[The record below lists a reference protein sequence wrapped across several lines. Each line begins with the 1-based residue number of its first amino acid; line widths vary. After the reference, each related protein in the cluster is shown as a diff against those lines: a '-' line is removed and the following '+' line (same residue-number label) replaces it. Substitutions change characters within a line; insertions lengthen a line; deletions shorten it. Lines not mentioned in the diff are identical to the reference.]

1 MPQNGNIAPGWTEA
15 RPTPKQAAM
24 TDTDPDILARRTLRN
39 HRMFAT
45 GLLILMAVV
54 TLGTYLMPPDWW
66 SGLLQ
71 AAAKAGFIG
80 GIADWF
86 AVTALFRHPL
96 GIPIPHTA
104 IIPNQR
110 GRLGQ
115 ALGRFVA
122 NHVFT
127 GEEVS
132 NVLARLDLPGIVH
145 RFLSD
150 PAAAH
155 PAAVALSG
163 MLPRMLAS
171 VEDGRARRVLAR
183 VVPRIVGGPA
193 AGQVVARALH
203 SLVDGGRHQEVFGFI
218 LSQLKTA
225 LAAREDALRTAI
237 EERVREQGGRLVG
250 WALGAS
256 IARRVLGVVNSELD
270 KMSPDGSELR
280 LAFDEWVRRE
290 ITRMETEPE
299 RAAEVGAA
307 IRRMVAHE
315 TIQAWMW
322 DIWAR
327 IRVGLEADIT
337 KPNGR
342 VVAYVEGALGN
353 LGTILEADPG
363 ARARLQ
369 TAAEGIIRSLLPS
382 AQIRIAEF
390 IGQVVANWDTDTI
403 VDRLELRVGRDL
415 QYIRMNGTIV
425 GFLIGGLLYAVLDTL
440 FVHTTFP

>member
-1 MPQNGNIAPGWTEA
+1 MTE
-15 RPTPKQAAM
+15 P
-24 TDTDPDILARRTLRN
+24 DPDILARRSLRQY
-39 HRMFAT
+39 RLFAT
-45 GLLILMAVV
+45 GLLVLMAAL
-54 TLGTYLMPPDWW
+54 TIATYFVPQGWW
-66 SGLLQ
+66 EGLLQ

-86 AVTALFRHPL
+86 AITALFRHPL

-110 GRLGQ
+110 LRLGQ

-122 NHVFT
+122 THVFT
-127 GEEVS
+127 NDEVS
-132 NVLARLDLPGIVH
+132 NVLRRLDLPSIVH
-145 RFLSD
+145 RFLAD

-163 MLPRMLAS
+163 MLPKLLAT

-203 SLVDGGRHQEVFGFI
+203 SLVDGGRHQEVFSFI
-218 LSQLKTA
+218 LGQLKT
-225 LAAREDALRTAI
+225 LLVSREDAMRTAI

-256 IARRVLGVVNSELD
+256 IARRVLVQINAELD

-280 LAFDEWVRRE
+280 AAFDEWVRRE
-290 ITRMETEPE
+290 IDRMETEPE

-307 IRRMVAHE
+307 IRRVVAHD

-327 IRVGLEADIT
+327 IRIGLEADIG

-342 VVAYVEGALGN
+342 VVAYVEAAFGN
-353 LGTILEADPG
+353 LGTILEADPT

-369 TAAEGIIRSLLPS
+369 SAAEGIIRGLLPN
-382 AQIRIAEF
+382 AQVRIAEF
-390 IGQVVANWDTDTI
+390 IGQVVANWDTETL
-403 VDRLELRVGRDL
+403 VDRLELRVGKDL

-440 FVHTTFP
+440 FGKTIF

>member
-1 MPQNGNIAPGWTEA
+1 MTE
-15 RPTPKQAAM
+15 R
-24 TDTDPDILARRTLRN
+24 DPDSLARRSLREYQ
-39 HRMFAT
+39 MFAS
-45 GLLILMAVV
+45 GLLVLMAVLTV
-54 TLGTYLMPPDWW
+54 ASYAAPPGWW

-110 GRLGQ
+110 HRLGQ

-122 NHVFT
+122 THVFT
-127 GEEVS
+127 SAEVS
-132 NVLARLDLPGIVH
+132 IFLGRLDLPGIIH
-145 RFLSD
+145 RFLAD

-155 PAAVALSG
+155 PAAVALAG
-163 MLPRMLAS
+163 MLPKLLAS

-183 VVPRIVGGPA
+183 VVPRIVGGSA
-193 AGQVVARALH
+193 AGHVFARALH
-203 SLVDGGRHQEVFGFI
+203 NLVDGGRHQEVFGFI
-218 LSQLKTA
+218 LGQLKAT
-225 LAAREDALRTAI
+225 LASREDALRRAI

-256 IARRVLGVVNSELD
+256 IARRVLSLVNAELD
-270 KMSPDGSELR
+270 KMSPDGSDLR
-280 LAFDEWVRRE
+280 AAFDEWVRRE
-290 ITRMETEPE
+290 INRMETEPE
-299 RAAEVGAA
+299 RAAEIGATL
-307 IRRMVAHE
+307 RRLVAHE

-327 IRVGLEADIT
+327 IRVGVEADVA

-342 VVAYVEGALGN
+342 AVTYIENALGN
-353 LGTILEADPG
+353 LGAILEADPA
-363 ARARLQ
+363 ARMRVQ
-369 TAAEGIIRSLLPS
+369 TAAEGIIRSLLPT

-390 IGQVVANWDTDTI
+390 IGQVVANWDTATL
-403 VDRLELRVGRDL
+403 VDRLELRVGKDL
-415 QYIRMNGTIV
+415 QYIRMNGTVV
-425 GFLIGGLLYAVLDTL
+425 GFLIGGLLYAVLDGL
-440 FVHTTFP
+440 FGRTNF

>member
-1 MPQNGNIAPGWTEA
+1 MTE
-15 RPTPKQAAM
+15 
-24 TDTDPDILARRTLRN
+24 TDPDALARRTLRR
-39 HRMFAT
+39 HRLFAT
-45 GLLILMAVV
+45 GLLILMAALTIASYFV
-54 TLGTYLMPPDWW
+54 PQSWW
-66 SGLLQ
+66 QGFLQ

-80 GIADWF
+80 GVADWF
-86 AVTALFRHPL
+86 AITALFRHPL

-110 GRLGQ
+110 HRLGQ

-122 NHVFT
+122 THVFT
-127 GEEVS
+127 GAEVS
-132 NVLARLDLPGIVH
+132 NVLAKLDLPGILH
-145 RFLSD
+145 RFLAD
-150 PAAAH
+150 PAAAR

-163 MLPRMLAS
+163 MLPKLLAT

-203 SLVDGGRHQEVFGFI
+203 GLVDGGRHQEVFGFI
-218 LSQLKTA
+218 LGQLKA
-225 LAAREDALRTAI
+225 MLASREDALRTAI

-256 IARRVLGVVNSELD
+256 IARRVLILINTELD

-280 LAFDEWVRRE
+280 AAFDEWVRRE
-290 ITRMETEPE
+290 INRMETEPE
-299 RAAEVGAA
+299 RAAEVGIA
-307 IRRMVAHE
+307 IRRVVAHE

-327 IRVGLEADIT
+327 IRVGVESDIAR
-337 KPNGR
+337 PNGR
-342 VVAYVEGALGN
+342 VVAYIEASLGN
-353 LGTILEADPG
+353 LGAILEADPT

-369 TAAEGIIRSLLPS
+369 TAAEGTIRTLLPS
-382 AQIRIAEF
+382 AQVRIAEF
-390 IGQVVANWDTDTI
+390 IGQVVANWDTVTL
-403 VDRLELRVGRDL
+403 VDRLELRVGKDL

-440 FVHTTFP
+440 FGSSIF

>member
-1 MPQNGNIAPGWTEA
+1 MTE
-15 RPTPKQAAM
+15 P
-24 TDTDPDILARRTLRN
+24 DPDIDARRTLRQ
-39 HRMFAT
+39 HRLFAT
-45 GLLILMAVV
+45 GLLVFMAAL
-54 TLGTYLMPPDWW
+54 TLATYFVPPGWW
-66 SGLLQ
+66 EGLLQ
-71 AAAKAGFIG
+71 SAAKAGFIG

-110 GRLGQ
+110 LRLGQ

-122 NHVFT
+122 THVFT
-127 GEEVS
+127 STEVA
-132 NVLARLDLPGIVH
+132 NVLRRLDLPSIVH
-145 RFLSD
+145 RFLAD

-155 PAAVALSG
+155 PAAVALAG
-163 MLPRMLAS
+163 MLPKLLAT
-171 VEDGRARRVLAR
+171 VEDGRARRILAR

-218 LSQLKTA
+218 LGQLKTA
-225 LAAREDALRTAI
+225 LAGREDALRQAI

-256 IARRVLGVVNSELD
+256 IARRVLAVITAELD
-270 KMSPDGSELR
+270 KMSPDGSDLR
-280 LAFDEWVRRE
+280 AAFDEWVRRE
-290 ITRMETEPE
+290 INRMETEPE

-307 IRRMVAHE
+307 IRRVVAHE

-327 IRVGLEADIT
+327 IRVGMEVDIA

-342 VVAYVEGALGN
+342 VVAYIEGALGN
-353 LGTILEADPG
+353 LGAILEADPA

-369 TAAEGIIRSLLPS
+369 TAAEGIIRSLLPT
-382 AQIRIAEF
+382 AQVRIAEF
-390 IGQVVANWDTDTI
+390 IGQVVANWDTATI
-403 VDRLELRVGRDL
+403 VDRLELRVGKDL

-425 GFLIGGLLYAVLDTL
+425 GFLIGGLLYAVLDTM
-440 FVHTTFP
+440 FGKTIF